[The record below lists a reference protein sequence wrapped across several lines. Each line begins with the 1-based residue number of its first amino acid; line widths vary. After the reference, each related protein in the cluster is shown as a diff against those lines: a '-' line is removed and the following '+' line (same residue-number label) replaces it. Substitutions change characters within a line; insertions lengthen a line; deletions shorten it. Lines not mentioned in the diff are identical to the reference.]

1 MHENCKPD
9 TDRVTNCT
17 NLQSWHS
24 LHIHLM
30 RISKGLICISSIFG
44 NLYIGLTHIPRPI
57 DLQTMNKG
65 YLTTL
70 RNAICGSKFRYVT
83 KPICKSCLILYPSS
97 YTNTY
102 ICPPPP
108 LFSSPTPAIYLS
120 ILHSAFQFWSSIIF
134 CCVRDDIIALFGCY
148 FFFIFKLP
156 LFLDSILWQ
165 L

>member
-1 MHENCKPD
+1 MHENCKSD

-102 ICPPPP
+102 ICPPP

-120 ILHSAFQFWSSIIF
+120 ILHSTFSVLMIRYILLCSSRYRCLIWFLFLFHFQS
-134 CCVRDDIIALFGCY
+134 
-148 FFFIFKLP
+148 FIFHK
-156 LFLDSILWQ
+156 SILWQ

>member
-108 LFSSPTPAIYLS
+108 LSSRLQHQQYIWAYFTLLFSFDDSLYSVVFESISLPYLVFISFSFS
-120 ILHSAFQFWSSIIF
+120 IFHFS
-134 CCVRDDIIALFGCY
+134 
-148 FFFIFKLP
+148 
-156 LFLDSILWQ
+156 
-165 L
+165 